1 MVVDGEV
8 QADIG
13 PVGAF
18 VSFVVAWTA
27 HRSGMA
33 WWEIADIRRYCI
45 GSLEPKLRKGGLT
58 TGRSVQRKGVNAMK
72 TLLSIFALTLAL
84 AFTGPA
90 FAGDVTAAKTEAD
103 CAKAG
108 GTWNA
113 TTKMCEEKKM

>member
-1 MVVDGEV
+1 V
-8 QADIG
+8 
-13 PVGAF
+13 F
-18 VSFVVAWTA
+18 
-27 HRSGMA
+27 
-33 WWEIADIRRYCI
+33 
-45 GSLEPKLRKGGLT
+45 LEPKPRKGGLT
-58 TGRSVQRKGVNAMK
+58 TGLSVRRKGVNAMK

>member
-1 MVVDGEV
+1 
-8 QADIG
+8 
-13 PVGAF
+13 
-18 VSFVVAWTA
+18 
-27 HRSGMA
+27 
-33 WWEIADIRRYCI
+33 
-45 GSLEPKLRKGGLT
+45 
-58 TGRSVQRKGVNAMK
+58 MK

-84 AFTGPA
+84 AFTDPA

>member
-1 MVVDGEV
+1 
-8 QADIG
+8 
-13 PVGAF
+13 
-18 VSFVVAWTA
+18 
-27 HRSGMA
+27 
-33 WWEIADIRRYCI
+33 
-45 GSLEPKLRKGGLT
+45 
-58 TGRSVQRKGVNAMK
+58 MK

-84 AFTGPA
+84 AFTGPS

>member
-1 MVVDGEV
+1 
-8 QADIG
+8 
-13 PVGAF
+13 
-18 VSFVVAWTA
+18 
-27 HRSGMA
+27 
-33 WWEIADIRRYCI
+33 
-45 GSLEPKLRKGGLT
+45 
-58 TGRSVQRKGVNAMK
+58 MK
-72 TLLSIFALTLAL
+72 TLLSILALTLAL